1 MLYRNSI
8 QNRQTLETAEPL
20 FLLTG
25 AVLCPCFTFAILVQI
40 STKIV
45 QNSINFCIV
54 EHDRVFIQNSFK
66 SAQKSIQNSIFFG
79 FNLFKMRSKLG
90 FLNLFEFRALKSAS
104 LGAPRVLPGRSRD
117 TPGARRGRSRSSLS
131 TPWTPR
137 VPQEG
142 PRSGFRAQFDQNSL
156 EIRSKFE
163 RNSVEMRSKFDQ
175 ISSNKNSIKIGFDI
189 R

>member
-1 MLYRNSI
+1 M
-8 QNRQTLETAEPL
+8 

-25 AVLCPCFTFAILVQI
+25 AVLCPCSTFAMLAQR

-45 QNSINFCIV
+45 RNWFNFCIV
-54 EHDRVFIQNSFK
+54 ECHHTFIQNSFK
-66 SAQKSIQNSIFFG
+66 IARQSIQNLMIFG

-142 PRSGFRAQFDQNSL
+142 PRSGFRSQFDQNSL